1 MTHGD
6 HTTPEHMSESGKDP
20 DRGQVPGES
29 DRLDLGASSPRPG
42 NVTCEPDVGDAAI
55 SDDSLQTTA
64 ADGADAERIASEST
78 EQAGPPR
85 DASGKS
91 ADTTV
96 ERTLHEGETSDGQS
110 PRSELVEP
118 RAWESLA
125 TSLADLVTRLE
136 ESQRLLGR
144 QVDHVDHLH
153 AENQRL
159 RAGELR
165 TAISPLIRD
174 LLRLHDDVG
183 RLVEASTDESKR
195 DLNVVQ
201 VSLLDVLVR
210 AGIMSFEPDLDAQ
223 FDPKLHN
230 AAGIVATG
238 DAASER
244 RIADVVRTGFHWE
257 DGQILRVA
265 DVTVFKYTAPTDEPP
280 HQQPDDINK

>member
-6 HTTPEHMSESGKDP
+6 DTTPEHMSARDKDP
-20 DRGQVPGES
+20 DHGQVVGES
-29 DRLDLGASSPRPG
+29 DRLDVEAASPLA
-42 NVTCEPDVGDAAI
+42 NVTRKPDVGDATVAE
-55 SDDSLQTTA
+55 DSPRA
-64 ADGADAERIASEST
+64 AVAESPDGERIASEST

-85 DASGKS
+85 DPGGES
-91 ADTTV
+91 ADTAVESTV
-96 ERTLHEGETSDGQS
+96 HEGDTPDGHS
-110 PRSELVEP
+110 PPSELIEP
-118 RAWESLA
+118 RAWESVASSLVDLA
-125 TSLADLVTRLE
+125 ARLE
-136 ESQRLLGR
+136 ESQRLLAR

-183 RLVEASTDESKR
+183 RLAEASTDESKR
-195 DLNVVQ
+195 DLDVVH
-201 VSLLDVLVR
+201 VSLLDVLAR
-210 AGIMSFEPDLDAQ
+210 TGITSFEPELDAQ

-230 AAGIVATG
+230 AAGVVATG
-238 DAASER
+238 DTASER
-244 RIADVVRTGFHWE
+244 RIAEVVRTGFHWE

-265 DVTVFKYTAPTDEPP
+265 DVTVFKYTAPTDEPQ

>member
-6 HTTPEHMSESGKDP
+6 DTTPEHMSDSGKEP
-20 DRGQVPGES
+20 DHGGVPGES
-29 DRLDLGASSPRPG
+29 DRLDVEASSPRLA
-42 NVTCEPDVGDAAI
+42 NVTREPDVGDTTV
-55 SDDSLQTTA
+55 SDDSLQV
-64 ADGADAERIASEST
+64 ADSPDAERITSEST

-85 DASGKS
+85 TASGEP

-96 ERTLHEGETSDGQS
+96 ESTVHEGDTSDGHNAPS
-110 PRSELVEP
+110 DLVEP
-118 RAWESLA
+118 RAWESVA
-125 TSLADLVTRLE
+125 TSLADLTTRLE
-136 ESQRLLGR
+136 ESQRLLAR
-144 QVDHVDHLH
+144 QVDHADRLH
-153 AENQRL
+153 VENQRL

-183 RLVEASTDESKR
+183 RLAQASTDQSKH
-195 DLNVVQ
+195 DLDVVQ

-210 AGIMSFEPDLDAQ
+210 AGITSFEPDLGAQ

-230 AAGIVATG
+230 AAGVVATG

-244 RIADVVRTGFHWE
+244 RIAEVVRSGFHWE
-257 DGQILRVA
+257 DRQVLRVA

-280 HQQPDDINK
+280 HKQQDNVNK